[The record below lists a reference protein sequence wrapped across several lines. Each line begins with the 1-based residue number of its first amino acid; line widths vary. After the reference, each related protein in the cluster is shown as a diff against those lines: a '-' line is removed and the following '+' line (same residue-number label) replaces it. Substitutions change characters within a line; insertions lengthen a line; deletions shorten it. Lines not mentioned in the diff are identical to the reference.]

1 MLADYKKKRWLNKEK
16 QVSKHISKIE
26 ESMLEVGKRAA
37 GIETSDTKM

>member
-37 GIETSDTKM
+37 GI